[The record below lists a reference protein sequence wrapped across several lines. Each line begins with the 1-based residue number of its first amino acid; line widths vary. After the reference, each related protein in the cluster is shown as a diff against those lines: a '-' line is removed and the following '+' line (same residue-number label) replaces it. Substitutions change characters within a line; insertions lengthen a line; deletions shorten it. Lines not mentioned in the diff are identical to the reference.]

1 MDGNEFEKSML
12 SFKPRD
18 LREEFLDTDRT
29 EGEKRGNPEIVVV
42 VMTAIPR
49 ILRETEDAEVA
60 VVVVSVDTADADD
73 INNRVKYAVRR
84 SSKQY
89 IYILFNHP
97 SFILRYRN
105 AQTLFVNSSDFV
117 RTVNVTPLS
126 TTIRV

>member
-29 EGEKRGNPEIVVV
+29 EEEKRGNPEIVVV

-73 INNRVKYAVRR
+73 INNRVKYAVR

-89 IYILFNHP
+89 IYILFNQP

-105 AQTLFVNSSDFV
+105 AQSLFVNTSDFV